1 MKETETAWILAK
13 IKTKGF
19 VEAKN
24 INQLAKILNEKAPNL
39 RHIIDS
45 IEVAN
50 AVDDKARHNYHDYF
64 FRGKGKRKKGT
75 VILCYKWANDDK
87 SVLSDKFK
95 EILGVMD
102 KTEKTLKDLNK
113 DF

>member
-1 MKETETAWILAK
+1 MKETKTAYILAL

-24 INQLAKILNEKAPNL
+24 INQLALALDIKPENL
-39 RHIIDS
+39 RAIIDA

-50 AVDDKARHNYHDYF
+50 AVDDKARHNYHDYY
-64 FRGKGKRKKGT
+64 FRGKGKKKKGT
-75 VILCYKWANDDK
+75 VILCYKFVDETK

-95 EILGVMD
+95 EILGV
-102 KTEKTLKDLNK
+102 K
-113 DF
+113 

>member
-1 MKETETAWILAK
+1 MKETKTAWILAK
-13 IKTKGF
+13 IKTRGF

-24 INQLAKILNEKAPNL
+24 VNQLALELKIKPENL
-39 RHIIDS
+39 RAIIDA

-50 AVDDKARHNYHDYF
+50 DDKARHNYHDYF

-75 VILCYKWANDDK
+75 VILCYKWSDDTK

-95 EILGVMD
+95 EILGV
-102 KTEKTLKDLNK
+102 K
-113 DF
+113 

>member
-1 MKETETAWILAK
+1 MKETKTAYILAS

-24 INQLAKILNEKAPNL
+24 INQLALNLVIKPENL
-39 RHIIDS
+39 RAIIDA

-50 AVDDKARHNYHDYF
+50 AVDDKARHNYHDYY
-64 FRGKGKRKKGT
+64 FRGKGKKKKGT
-75 VILCYKWANDDK
+75 VILCYKWADDTK

-95 EILGVMD
+95 EILGV
-102 KTEKTLKDLNK
+102 K
-113 DF
+113 

>member
-1 MKETETAWILAK
+1 MKETKTAYILAL

-24 INQLAKILNEKAPNL
+24 INQLALKLDIKPENL
-39 RHIIDS
+39 RAIIDA

-75 VILCYKWANDDK
+75 VIICYKWANDDK

-95 EILGVMD
+95 EILGV
-102 KTEKTLKDLNK
+102 K
-113 DF
+113 